1 MDKNF
6 EEALRYLMPPTGS
19 FWRWDDQGTVVVWSS
34 GSTIAFREELAK
46 VLKRLAPGGLPAI
59 DAVLLLIAATRA
71 YWETDSVKLRQYLSR
86 SSLLPLPGI
95 TIDPTTRLFRGLD
108 LVHKLPERLTRTP
121 DAKGDIAAIVF
132 EAAPRWVSAE
142 VAHVVCEVLDK
153 KLNYAVG
160 SLTRS
165 EGARNQTTNSLLHD
179 CEPLKRGL
187 DGLTADAI
195 DLWRRTGLL
204 SEPKPALNDSPA
216 DQLSTRTLLL
226 NLANDEEFAGLSRL
240 ARNLAAVVSLPRT
253 ITDTDELPMGGV
265 SDITNRGTL
274 DRLLLSELAHDDLML
289 ATRLALNEALYLRRE
304 SPPAFPPKQRH
315 VLIDCGLRMWGVPR
329 VFSTA
334 VALSLA
340 ATTEQGAA
348 LCAYRA
354 SGVDIIPIDL
364 ASREGLVT
372 HLESL
377 EPEVHPGLS
386 LDEFFQ
392 HVRQSDLA
400 GDVVLVT
407 TDTVLAD
414 LDFQQKLSE
423 ADAPPIYL
431 ATVDREG
438 HFQLWSRGPRGRK
451 CHVNLQL
458 DLDVLFEPPPRPSTK
473 LIQTEID
480 PNLPAI
486 LHVKPFP
493 FRFPYGNGNGFKN
506 EVLWSVPRRQSS
518 DFAAVGEIPIVAQFD
533 LKQVVK
539 DVTTAYRQF
548 SSRNSTD
555 KSLERGVF
563 FLTRDHTLL
572 LFDESDRGALQFG
585 EKLPFGKCVYSWSG
599 DEVGVSYALIY
610 RESDAVIYLFS
621 INLMKSEVQVD
632 PLPSSYL
639 KPGGSRSQVFGAVAN
654 GSVLF
659 VIYQSTIEAFD
670 IITKGLIHQTHC
682 EMTYKGFKQRFFF
695 NSAMCHGDAWNTLSY
710 DGSAIQL
717 QYVPLGKYLSTSS
730 KLVLFDRKGHDGP
743 FAISQGLIINLT
755 EQTERVFLD
764 QPFLDVTLLDI
775 DVDGRR
781 ALIRLFLQKSF
792 VPEYRIIDT
801 KTALTKTVPVADS
814 LAHYDALQIN
824 GGLLPMRRITRA
836 YVEDG
841 HLCIVSNRH
850 MRWKFEG
857 SHDRLF
863 LVQSSSTRKYN
874 LSQEFEPI
882 KQAEPGYSL
891 RVAKWADGSRL
902 WIDSRGLMHLQS
914 SDRLIPEAT
923 FMLNVSGV
931 AVWTSDGK
939 MHGSSY
945 YIDPSRPSI
954 SAEQVRDLILTP
966 FIERLRE

>member
-6 EEALRYLMPPTGS
+6 EDALRYLMPPIGS
-19 FWRWDDQGTVVVWSS
+19 FWRWDDQGSVVVWSS

-71 YWETDSVKLRQYLSR
+71 YWETDSVKLRQYLSQ
-86 SSLLPLPGI
+86 SVTLPMQGVS
-95 TIDPTTRLFRGLD
+95 IDPSAILFNGLD
-108 LVHKLPERLTRTP
+108 RVHKFPERLTRTP

-132 EAAPRWVSAE
+132 ETAPRWVSAE

-153 KLNYAVG
+153 KLNYAIP
-160 SLTRS
+160 SLPRS
-165 EGARNQTTNSLLHD
+165 GNARDQTTNSLLHD
-179 CEPLKRGL
+179 CEPLKQGL
-187 DGLTADAI
+187 HGLTEEAI

-204 SEPKPALNDSPA
+204 SEPKPELVDAPVDH
-216 DQLSTRTLLL
+216 LSTRSLLL
-226 NLANDEEFAGLSRL
+226 QLANDDEYAGLSRL
-240 ARNLAAVVSLPRT
+240 ARNLAAVVHLPRT
-253 ITDTDELPMGGV
+253 ITETDELPMGGV

-304 SPPAFPPKQRH
+304 TPPAFPPKQRH

-329 VFSTA
+329 LFSAA
-334 VALSLA
+334 VALSFA

-348 LCAYRA
+348 LWAYRA
-354 SGVDIIPIDL
+354 SGTEIIPIDL
-364 ASREGLVT
+364 SSREGLVA

-377 EPEVHPGLS
+377 ETDVHPGRS

-392 HVRQSDLA
+392 HVRQSELS

-407 TDTVLAD
+407 TETVLGD
-414 LDFQQKLSE
+414 PDFQQKLND
-423 ADAPPIYL
+423 ADAPPLYL

-438 HFQLWSRGPRGRK
+438 RFQLWSRSLRGRK
-451 CHVNLQL
+451 CHSNLQL
-458 DLDVLFEPPPRPSTK
+458 DLDVLFEPPPRPSKK
-473 LIQTEID
+473 LIQSEID

-486 LHVKPFP
+486 FHVKPFP

-506 EVLWSVPRRQSS
+506 EVLWNVALRQPS
-518 DFAAVGEIPIVAQFD
+518 DFDPFGYDEEFTTTS
-533 LKQVVK
+533 LHM
-539 DVTTAYRQF
+539 DVDRPTR
-548 SSRNSTD
+548 
-555 KSLERGVF
+555 KKLERGVF

-572 LFDESDRGALQFG
+572 LFDEADRGALQIG
-585 EKLPFGKCVYSWSG
+585 EKLPFGKCLYSWSG
-599 DEVGVSYALIY
+599 DEKGFSYALIY

-621 INLMKSEVQVD
+621 INLMKSEVQAD

-639 KPGGSRSQVFGAVAN
+639 KPGGSRSPVLGAVAN
-654 GSVLF
+654 GSVVF

-670 IITKGLIHQTHC
+670 ITTKCLLNQTHC
-682 EMTYKGFKQRFFF
+682 EMAYKGLKQRFFF
-695 NSAMCHGDAWNTLSY
+695 NSAMCHGDAWNILSY
-710 DGSAIQL
+710 DGSTIQL
-717 QYVPLGKYLSTSS
+717 QYVPLGKFLSQSS
-730 KLVLFDRKGHDGP
+730 KLALFYRKGHDGP
-743 FAISQGLIINLT
+743 FAISKGSIINLT
-755 EQTERVFLD
+755 EQTERVFLNE
-764 QPFLDVTLLDI
+764 PFWNLEVLDI
-775 DVDGRR
+775 DANGRR
-781 ALIRLFLQKSF
+781 ALIRFFQVNNS
-792 VPEYRIIDT
+792 VPGYRIVDT
-801 KTALTKTVPVADS
+801 KTSLTKVVSVADS
-814 LAHYDALQIN
+814 LAHYDAQQTN
-824 GGLLPMRRITRA
+824 GGLMPMRRITRA
-836 YVEDG
+836 YVEEG

-850 MRWKFEG
+850 MRWKFEV
-857 SHDRLF
+857 SNDRLF
-863 LVQSSSTRKYN
+863 LVTSSSTQKHN

-914 SDRLIPEAT
+914 SDQLIPEAT

-931 AVWTSDGK
+931 AVWTSDGT
-939 MHGSSY
+939 MHGSPY